1 MMDTQVDRELLEKI
15 ADLIGK
21 PVGAFNIRKDC
32 GCDGRESTDHIKID
46 DRTDGHAG
54 IDIRI
59 LDGTKGE
66 TCHIPVIITKSG
78 VEETVYNDFYIGEDC
93 DVEIVAGCGIHN
105 CGDQTSRHDGI
116 HTFHVGKNSHVHYSE
131 KHYAEG
137 DGRGEKIFNPRTV
150 VYLDEG
156 ASIQMDTV
164 QIKGVDSTKRY
175 TKIVCGK
182 GAEAVI
188 TERLLTHGTQT
199 ADSDMVIEL
208 NGEGSTLTWDAVEG
222 AVAYAVFYDGQF
234 VGMVSGDAKSYDV
247 EADKPSL
254 DAYTVRAANAHGG
267 FGAAAST
274 TATGISSVESVD
286 GGVVGTAY
294 YSLQGTRVSDAYAG
308 VVIKVDTMA
317 DGSVKAAKV
326 IR

>member
-32 GCDGRESTDHIKID
+32 GCDGRVSTEHIKID

-93 DVEIVAGCGIHN
+93 DVEIVAGCGIH
-105 CGDQTSRHDGI
+105 
-116 HTFHVGKNSHVHYSE
+116 TFHVGKNSHVHYSE

-137 DGRGEKIFNPRTV
+137 DGRGEKIMNPQTI
-150 VYLDEG
+150 VYLEEG

-164 QIKGVDSTKRY
+164 QIRGVDSTKRY

-188 TERLLTHGTQT
+188 TERLLTHGRQV

-208 NGEGSTLTWDAVEG
+208 NGE
-222 AVAYAVFYDGQF
+222 
-234 VGMVSGDAKSYDV
+234 DAKGRVISRSVAQDESSQV
-247 EADKPSL
+247 FRPCVVGNAKCFGHVQC
-254 DAYTVRAANAHGG
+254 DAIIMGNAKVKAIPGIE
-267 FGAAAST
+267 AAS
-274 TATGISSVESVD
+274 E
-286 GGVVGTAY
+286 
-294 YSLQGTRVSDAYAG
+294 DAMLVHEAAIGKIAG
-308 VVIKVDTMA
+308 DQI
-317 DGSVKAAKV
+317 VKLMTLGLTEEEAEAE
-326 IR
+326 ILDDFLS

>member
-116 HTFHVGKNSHVHYSE
+116 HTFHVGRNSHVHYSE

-137 DGRGEKIFNPRTV
+137 DGKGEKIFNPQTI
-150 VYLDEG
+150 VYLEEG

-164 QIKGVDSTKRY
+164 QIRGVDSTKRD
-175 TKIVCGK
+175 TRIVVGK
-182 GAEAVI
+182 NAEAII
-188 TERLLTHGTQT
+188 TEKLLTHGRQT
-199 ADSDMVIEL
+199 AESDMEIILDGEGATGRVISRSVAQDQSQQVFYPRMTGEAKCFGHVQCDSILMGEAKIKSIPAIAAEHPDAQLIHEAAIGRIAGDQILKLMTLGLTEEEAEERIL
-208 NGEGSTLTWDAVEG
+208 NG
-222 AVAYAVFYDGQF
+222 F
-234 VGMVSGDAKSYDV
+234 
-247 EADKPSL
+247 
-254 DAYTVRAANAHGG
+254 
-267 FGAAAST
+267 
-274 TATGISSVESVD
+274 
-286 GGVVGTAY
+286 
-294 YSLQGTRVSDAYAG
+294 LQ
-308 VVIKVDTMA
+308 
-317 DGSVKAAKV
+317 
-326 IR
+326 